1 MDNGWGSESMGSEA
15 GFSFKCGVG
24 MDFITFFKFY
34 PFPSLLG
41 GLFIIVYH
49 H

>member
-1 MDNGWGSESMGSEA
+1 MVNGWGSEGMGSEA
-15 GFSFKCGVG
+15 GFALNVSVG
-24 MDFITFFKFY
+24 MDFVTFFKSY